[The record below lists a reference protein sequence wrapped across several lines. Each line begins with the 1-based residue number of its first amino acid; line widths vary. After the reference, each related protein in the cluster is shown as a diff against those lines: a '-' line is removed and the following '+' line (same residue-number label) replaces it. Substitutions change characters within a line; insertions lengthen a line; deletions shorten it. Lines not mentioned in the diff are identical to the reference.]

1 MDPTAAHSDTDR
13 PFVPGLGRRWLTPLY
28 DTVHR
33 LSRLDRLHA
42 EMVRLAAPQPGQRVL
57 DVGCA
62 TGNLLVALG
71 RRRPDLE
78 LVGLDPDPAALS
90 RAARK
95 ARRAGVAV
103 RWDRGYA
110 DTLPH
115 PDGHFG
121 VVFSSLMLHHLDPPQ
136 KVAMLAEVRRVL
148 RPDGVLVLADVDGD
162 RHVDGGGGHGLF
174 RRRMSPS
181 DRMRDNSDLP
191 GQLSAAGFAPDP
203 VLPCVLRVGTIDIIR
218 AAPRS

>member
-1 MDPTAAHSDTDR
+1 MNATAAHSDIDR
-13 PFVPGLGRRWLTPLY
+13 PFVPGLGRPWLTPLY

-33 LSRLDRLHA
+33 LARLSRLHA
-42 EMVRLAAPQPGQRVL
+42 QMVRLAAPQPGQRVL

-78 LVGLDPDPAALS
+78 LVGLDPDRAALT

-95 ARRAGVAV
+95 ARRAGIAA

-110 DTLPH
+110 DALPL
-115 PDGHFG
+115 PDAS
-121 VVFSSLMLHHLDPPQ
+121 VDRVFSSLMLHHLDPPT
-136 KVAMLAEVRRVL
+136 KDAVLAEVRRVL

-162 RHVDGGGGHGLF
+162 QHARGEGHGPL
-174 RRRMSPS
+174 RRRMAQS
-181 DRMRDNSDLP
+181 DLVRDNADLP
-191 GQLSAAGFAPDP
+191 GRIAAAGFVPDP
-203 VLPCVLRVGTIDIIR
+203 AVPCVLRVGTVDVIR
-218 AAPRS
+218 AVRTR

>member
-1 MDPTAAHSDTDR
+1 MDAPAAHSDTDR
-13 PFVPGLGRRWLTPLY
+13 PFVPGLGRAWLTPLY

-33 LSRLDRLHA
+33 LARLNRLHA
-42 EMVRLAAPQPGQRVL
+42 QMVGLAAPEPGQRVL

-78 LVGLDPDPAALS
+78 LVGLDPDRAALT

-110 DTLPH
+110 DALPL
-115 PDGHFG
+115 PDGS
-121 VVFSSLMLHHLDPPQ
+121 VDRVFSSLMLHHLDPPA
-136 KVAMLAEVRRVL
+136 KAAMLAEVRRVL

-162 RHVDGGGGHGLF
+162 DHVHGRGHGPF
-174 RRRMSPS
+174 RRRMAMS
-181 DRMRDNSDLP
+181 DRLRDNADLP
-191 GQLSAAGFAPDP
+191 GQLAAAGFDPDP
-203 VLPCVLRVGTIDIIR
+203 AVRCVLRVGTVDVIR
-218 AAPRS
+218 AVRTR